1 MRVFIKSQRKYGELL
16 SFTLGPVPVSGWDG
30 VTKQL
35 VQGMQLMPVGVLLV
49 EERFVYAPLSDMVVD
64 MFEGETTETA
74 AEAQEEPTTYE
85 ETMAASEADAPPVK
99 MKYREVSQDVEK

>member
-30 VTKQL
+30 ATKQL

-49 EERFVYAPLSDMVVD
+49 EERFVYAPLSDIIVD
-64 MFEGETTETA
+64 TFDGEITEIEVEDQTTTEETA
-74 AEAQEEPTTYE
+74 
-85 ETMAASEADAPPVK
+85 AASEADAPPVK